1 VLCGQDGGLLKQ
13 RQQDLDPVVA
23 GQECQNLAMTVME
36 LCNTLLKCKG
46 INPEEHSFK
55 NERKRLGGYQ
65 QKIDKVIAKKS
76 LAKKKTL
83 ELDVDHANKFI
94 AAAQGRGR
102 AISCGEGAKQ
112 VGGRKK
118 TGRSKKQQKNNQTKD
133 AAIEFLSDLKK
144 DMYTTL

>member
-1 VLCGQDGGLLKQ
+1 MLCGGDGGLLKQ

-23 GQECQNLAMTVME
+23 GQECQNLAMTAME

-46 INPEEHSFK
+46 IDPEAHSFK

-76 LAKKKTL
+76 LAKKKNL

-94 AAAQGRGR
+94 AAAQGRRR
-102 AISCGEGAKQ
+102 AAGCGEAKKQ
-112 VGGRKK
+112 VG
-118 TGRSKKQQKNNQTKD
+118 GRSKKQQKKNKPKD
-133 AAIEFLSDLKK
+133 AAIEFLSDFKK
-144 DMYTTL
+144 DMYTNR